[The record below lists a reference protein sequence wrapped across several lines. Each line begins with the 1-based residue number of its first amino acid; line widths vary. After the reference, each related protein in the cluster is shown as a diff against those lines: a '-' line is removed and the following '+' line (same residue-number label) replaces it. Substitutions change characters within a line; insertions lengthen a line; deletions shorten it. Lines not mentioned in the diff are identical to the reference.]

1 VRPPRHVAADNIN
14 PDGSYPNIPQNYT
27 DATGG
32 GTYYVF
38 TAGEGLSSA
47 TYQPL
52 WVRRASLHATSML
65 PPAGAPALTE
75 LLPEAVL
82 SPRRSGQRTILDAGH
97 VSGHRASAI
106 LLHTSHLRASEPL
119 SIT

>member
-1 VRPPRHVAADNIN
+1 MAADNIN
-14 PDGSYPNIPQNYT
+14 PDGSYPNIPQKYT

-52 WVRRASLHATSML
+52 WVRRVSPHAEH
-65 PPAGAPALTE
+65 APC
-75 LLPEAVL
+75 
-82 SPRRSGQRTILDAGH
+82 
-97 VSGHRASAI
+97 
-106 LLHTSHLRASEPL
+106 
-119 SIT
+119 

>member
-1 VRPPRHVAADNIN
+1 MAADNIN

-52 WVRRASLHATSML
+52 WVRRVSPHARSML
-65 PPAGAPALTE
+65 PPVGTWDAFE
-75 LLPEAVL
+75 LQPQVML
-82 SPRRSGQRTILDAGH
+82 SSRRSGKRDILYPGH
-97 VSGHRASAI
+97 LPTERQPTCTSASYVPQSFSATREV
-106 LLHTSHLRASEPL
+106 LHL
-119 SIT
+119 